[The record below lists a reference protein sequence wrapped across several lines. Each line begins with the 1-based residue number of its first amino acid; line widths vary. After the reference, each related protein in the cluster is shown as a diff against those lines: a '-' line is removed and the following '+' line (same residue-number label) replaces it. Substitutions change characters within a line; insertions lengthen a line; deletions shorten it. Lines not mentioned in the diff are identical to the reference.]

1 MENIRRP
8 STDRGSEDL
17 QWKEPLL
24 ATKDVAAILGT
35 TERHVRELWATRQLG
50 GVRVGRKVRFR
61 PTDISEYV
69 KRHRVPAR

>member
-1 MENIRRP
+1 MGNMRG
-8 STDRGSEDL
+8 SSMDTGSEDV

-35 TERHVRELWATRQLG
+35 TDRHVRELWATRQLG

-69 KRHRVPAR
+69 NRHRVPAR